1 MTLAIALFAA
11 AQASSCAACHRAEA
25 AAQARTPMAHALETV
40 RDCDILKTHPLLSFR
55 RGAYSYAI
63 RRDGD
68 HSLYSVTNGSETIT
82 APLAWAFGLG
92 AAGQTYVYERGGSLY
107 ESRVSFYNALQGL
120 DLTMGAGNAEPH
132 TLEEAAGR
140 KMDDSDARA
149 CFSCH
154 ATGAVRGS
162 ALVVDTLD
170 PGVKCARCHRNSEEH
185 VRAMRSGD
193 NRHSE
198 MINYSQLGA
207 EDISELC
214 GECHRTWAQIAAS
227 GPHGILNVRFQPYRL
242 TNSKCYDTADRRIAC
257 TACHNPHDHASA
269 NTTSYDSKCQACH
282 NRSSA
287 SIRKCRVATARCV
300 SCHMPKIELPG
311 AHFAFTDHWIRI
323 VRAGEPYPN

>member
-1 MTLAIALFAA
+1 M
-11 AQASSCAACHRAEA
+11 S
-25 AAQARTPMAHALETV
+25 HALETV
-40 RDCDILKTHPLLSFR
+40 RDCAILKAHPLLSFR
-55 RGAYSYAI
+55 RGAYSYTI

-68 HSLYSVTNGSETIT
+68 RSLYSVTDGSATIT

-92 AAGQTYVYERGGSLY
+92 AAGQTYVFERGGSLY

-120 DLTMGAGNAEPH
+120 DLTMGAGNSEPH

-140 KMDDSDARA
+140 RMDDSDARA
-149 CFSCH
+149 CFNCH

-162 ALVVDTLD
+162 ALALDALD
-170 PGVKCARCHRNSEEH
+170 PGVKCERCHRNGEEH

-193 NRHSE
+193 NRHPA
-198 MINYSQLGA
+198 MMKYSQLGA

-227 GPHGILNVRFQPYRL
+227 GPHDILNVRFQPYRL
-242 TNSKCYDTADRRIAC
+242 TNSKCYDTVDRRIAC

-269 NTTSYDSKCQACH
+269 KTISYDSKCQACH
-282 NRSSA
+282 DKPLA
-287 SIRKCRVATARCV
+287 SIRKCPVATTGCV